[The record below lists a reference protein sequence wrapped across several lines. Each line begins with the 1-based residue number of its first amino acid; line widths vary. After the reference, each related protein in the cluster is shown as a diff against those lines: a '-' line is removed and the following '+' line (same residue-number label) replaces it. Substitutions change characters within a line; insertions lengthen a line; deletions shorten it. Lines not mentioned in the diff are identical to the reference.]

1 MKPMKPQVPPPA
13 LRAARALFGLSQ
25 QSLAEFAKTSLRSVQ
40 LAEREDGAGEEVNSK
55 LRYFYERHGVV
66 FLGSVEISSGL
77 ISTCGVRLWDPFSDP
92 LPEKLS
98 DNQTRADRISFAA
111 ARSFL
116 DLSLEAV
123 SKGSGINRQAVTA
136 LVTAADT
143 ASTEK
148 YKKLVRYFEEQG
160 IEFLGRR
167 DPTSQGF
174 YGVGVRLLNTR
185 LV

>member
-1 MKPMKPQVPPPA
+1 M
-13 LRAARALFGLSQ
+13 
-25 QSLAEFAKTSLRSVQ
+25 
-40 LAEREDGAGEEVNSK
+40 NSK
-55 LRYFYERHGVV
+55 LRGFYERRGVV

-77 ISTCGVRLWDPFSDP
+77 ISTCGVRLWDPLSDP
-92 LPEKLS
+92 LPEILP

-136 LVTAADT
+136 LVTGADT

-160 IEFLGRR
+160 MEFLGRR
-167 DPTSQGF
+167 DQASQGYF
-174 YGVGVRLLNTR
+174 GVGVRLISASSITAGYSQ
-185 LV
+185 

>member
-1 MKPMKPQVPPPA
+1 MKPQVPPPA

-25 QSLAEFAKTSLRSVQ
+25 QSLAELAKTSVRSVQ

-55 LRYFYERHGVV
+55 LRFFYESRGVV

-77 ISTCGVRLWDPFSDP
+77 ISTCGVRLWDPFTDQP
-92 LPEKLS
+92 PEKLP
-98 DNQTRADRISFAA
+98 DDQTRAHRISFAA

-123 SKGSGINRQAVTA
+123 SKGSGINRQAVTS
-136 LVTAADT
+136 LVTGADT

-167 DPTSQGF
+167 DPASQGF
-174 YGVGVRLLNTR
+174 FGVGVRVLDTNIVR
-185 LV
+185 A